1 MQRLTLRL
9 TLMIA
14 CFCLAAV
21 PGRAGVLELQQALE
35 GSGAAPLLGESEPVR
50 FFLRLVAA
58 CGDDEELASLSVSI
72 ADTRLTPELSS
83 LDDDDSTEVS
93 LAVSPRQLQG
103 INRRLL
109 CSDTEA
115 AEGSLKLL
123 RGAFSATASARC
135 RHAERGSRLLYA
147 STDVDVSYWC
157 PGAGQP
163 PEDAAGR

>member
-1 MQRLTLRL
+1 MRRLTLQL
-9 TLMIA
+9 TLMTA
-14 CFCLAAV
+14 CLCFAAA

-35 GSGAAPLLGESEPVR
+35 GSGAAPLLGDDEPVR

-58 CGDDEELASLSVSI
+58 CGEDEELASLSVSI
-72 ADTRLTPELSS
+72 ADTRLTPDPGS
-83 LDDDDSTEVS
+83 LDDDGSTEVT

-135 RHAERGSRLLYA
+135 SHAERGSRLLYA

-157 PGAGQP
+157 PGADQS

>member
-1 MQRLTLRL
+1 MTAWL
-9 TLMIA
+9 
-14 CFCLAAV
+14 CLAAV

-35 GSGAAPLLGESEPVR
+35 GSGAAPLLGEREPVR

-58 CGDDEELASLSVSI
+58 CGDDEELSSLSVSI
-72 ADTRLTPELSS
+72 ADTRLAPDPAS
-83 LDDDDSTEVS
+83 LDDDGSTEVT

-109 CSDTEA
+109 CSDSGA

-135 RHAERGSRLLYA
+135 SHAERGSRLLYA

-157 PGAGQP
+157 PGADQP
-163 PEDAAGR
+163 PEDADGR

>member
-1 MQRLTLRL
+1 MRRLTLRL
-9 TLMIA
+9 TLMTA
-14 CFCLAAV
+14 CLCLAAA

-35 GSGAAPLLGESEPVR
+35 GSGAAPLLGDDEPVR

-58 CGDDEELASLSVSI
+58 CSEDEELASLSVSI
-72 ADTRLTPELSS
+72 ADTRLTPDPGS
-83 LDDDDSTEVS
+83 LDDDGSTEIT
-93 LAVSPRQLQG
+93 LAVPPRQLQG

-109 CSDTEA
+109 CSDTET

-135 RHAERGSRLLYA
+135 SHAERGSRLLYA

-157 PGAGQP
+157 PGTDQS

>member
-1 MQRLTLRL
+1 MRRLIL
-9 TLMIA
+9 LMA
-14 CFCLAAV
+14 CLCLGAV
-21 PGRAGVLELQQALE
+21 PGRAGVLELKQALE
-35 GSGAAPLLGESEPVR
+35 GSGAAPLLGEREPVR

-58 CGDDEELASLSVSI
+58 CGEDEKLASLSVSI
-72 ADTRLTPELSS
+72 ADTRLTPDPAS
-83 LDDDDSTEVS
+83 LDDEDSMELT

-123 RGAFSATASARC
+123 RGAFSGTASARC
-135 RHAERGSRLLYA
+135 SHAERGSRLLYA

-157 PGAGQP
+157 PGADQP
-163 PEDAAGR
+163 PEDPAGR

>member
-1 MQRLTLRL
+1 MMAAL
-9 TLMIA
+9 
-14 CFCLAAV
+14 CLATV

-58 CGDDEELASLSVSI
+58 CGEDEELASLSVSI
-72 ADTRLTPELSS
+72 ADTRLAPDPRS
-83 LDDDDSTEVS
+83 LDEDGATEVA

-103 INRRLL
+103 INQRLL
-109 CSDTEA
+109 CSDTEG

-135 RHAERGSRLLYA
+135 SHAERGSRLLYA

-157 PGAGQP
+157 PGADQPP
-163 PEDAAGR
+163 PEDTTGR